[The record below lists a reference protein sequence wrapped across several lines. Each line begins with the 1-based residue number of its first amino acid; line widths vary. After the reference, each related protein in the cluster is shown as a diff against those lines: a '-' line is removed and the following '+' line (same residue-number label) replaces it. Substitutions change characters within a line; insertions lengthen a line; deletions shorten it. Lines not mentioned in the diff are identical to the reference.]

1 MTDEIIYGLMEV
13 FKRAN
18 NQLLTFKEITR
29 RMQAQG
35 FYHNVEFTTAAVDL
49 LLHYLNPPI
58 FDQTINHQY
67 WRVAHWLPLK
77 ENDPQDSTVS
87 FLQTE
92 KEIQRAISPSGSEIK
107 NGIIPLHGQD
117 KENNPYDSTVSLLQI
132 GEEIQRMISD
142 DGSEISNEIIP
153 LRGDFDRFFASMDI
167 HQQRQMSIDI
177 RYYADENTT
186 CKIEQDNLEHW
197 FLKGEWLKNWY
208 KENRI
213 EPGDKIYLVVEN
225 VIPLAIRI
233 YTKWERN
240 PDAYRRYKLQQE
252 SNPFPSVNLP
262 IWYLIG
268 EFFEQTPKIAH
279 RLDIGKA
286 IIEKRPE
293 ISEQSVYSCL
303 SKEKYLFVPVG
314 DGYWG
319 LKKWNL
325 EEVARII
332 RPAGSSLEENPD
344 LPTET
349 VPLDYIL
356 VNIDSEKLVYR
367 ILEESPN
374 PLTVGEITERISKIL
389 GVNKDVLTKATF
401 FDPSDPRFYRQENGT
416 FTLRKNLE
424 EVIHMLSE
432 ERIEERALKISLENG
447 IQKLQETMESLA
459 SQHKKEEKQHKE
471 EQDILKKLAGEWIE
485 QIEHYEEINSRW
497 EKRTQ
502 LLSEFLTEA
511 IPCIGQDKLKEI
523 FEHLRHKSELRDPN
537 ESE

>member
-1 MTDEIIYGLMEV
+1 MTDEIIYGLMDV
-13 FKRAN
+13 FKRAD
-18 NQLLTFKEITR
+18 NQYLTLTEITH
-29 RMQAQG
+29 RMQDLG
-35 FYHNVEFTTAAVDL
+35 FYQNVEFAEARVDIYVYQL
-49 LLHYLNPPI
+49 RPPI
-58 FDQTINHQY
+58 FHEIQNY
-67 WRVAHWLPLK
+67 RSANWGRKWNVAHWLPRK
-77 ENDPQDSTVS
+77 ENKPQDNTVS

-117 KENNPYDSTVSLLQI
+117 KENNPYDSTVSLLQT
-132 GEEIQRMISD
+132 GEEIQRTISD

-268 EFFEQTPKIAH
+268 EFFEHTPKIAH

-303 SKEKYLFVPVG
+303 SKEKYLFVRVG

-319 LKKWNL
+319 LKK
-325 EEVARII
+325 
-332 RPAGSSLEENPD
+332 
-344 LPTET
+344 
-349 VPLDYIL
+349 
-356 VNIDSEKLVYR
+356 
-367 ILEESPN
+367 
-374 PLTVGEITERISKIL
+374 
-389 GVNKDVLTKATF
+389 
-401 FDPSDPRFYRQENGT
+401 
-416 FTLRKNLE
+416 
-424 EVIHMLSE
+424 
-432 ERIEERALKISLENG
+432 
-447 IQKLQETMESLA
+447 MESRG
-459 SQHKKEEKQHKE
+459 SCKK
-471 EQDILKKLAGEWIE
+471 
-485 QIEHYEEINSRW
+485 NTSSR
-497 EKRTQ
+497 KF
-502 LLSEFLTEA
+502 S
-511 IPCIGQDKLKEI
+511 
-523 FEHLRHKSELRDPN
+523 
-537 ESE
+537 